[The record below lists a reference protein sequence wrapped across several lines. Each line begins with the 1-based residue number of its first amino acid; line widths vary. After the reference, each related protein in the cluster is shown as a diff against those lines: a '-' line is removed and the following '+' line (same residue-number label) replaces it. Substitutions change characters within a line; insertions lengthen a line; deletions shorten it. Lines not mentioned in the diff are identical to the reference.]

1 MKLKWSLVG
10 KNMRPRTQLRSKLQE
25 KISKLETHLEHF
37 PEDATRLQVSLAK
50 HARKEWF
57 TAALNLH
64 LPSNTL
70 HAEKSGAD
78 PIPALDQA
86 VKALLRELAGLKSE
100 LRHEAKWKPGPRGL
114 PPKARPARLAQL
126 PVQ

>member
-1 MKLKWSLVG
+1 
-10 KNMRPRTQLRSKLQE
+10 MRPHAQLRNKLQG

-37 PEDATRLQVSLAK
+37 PEDATQLQVSMTK
-50 HARKEWF
+50 HPKKDWF

-78 PIPALDQA
+78 PVPALDQA
-86 VKALLRELAGLKSE
+86 VKALLREISGLKAE
-100 LRHEAKWKPGPRGL
+100 LRHEAKWKPGARGL
-114 PPKARPARLAQL
+114 PIKARPARVARL
-126 PVQ
+126 PAS

>member
-10 KNMRPRTQLRSKLQE
+10 KNMRPHAQLRNRLQG
-25 KISKLETHLEHF
+25 KITKLEAHLEHF
-37 PEDATRLQVSLAK
+37 PEDATQLQVSMTK
-50 HARKEWF
+50 HPRKDWF

-78 PIPALDQA
+78 PVPALDQA
-86 VKALLRELAGLKSE
+86 VKALLREIAGLKSE
-100 LRHEAKWKPGPRGL
+100 LRHEAKWKPGARGL
-114 PPKARPARLAQL
+114 PVNARPARLARL
-126 PVQ
+126 PAP